1 MKPKIIALAFL
12 LAAEGAVMAAGAA
25 EKSEPPVPFT
35 EDYLHAA
42 ENIAGGETIWKDQCQ
57 HCHGAKAYPGKAP
70 KLRPARYKPEF
81 VYRRVADGFRKMP
94 AWKDVYTEEEM
105 MQIVSYIL
113 SDQFSP

>member
-1 MKPKIIALAFL
+1 MNTKIIALAVL
-12 LAAEGAVMAAGAA
+12 LAAGGAA
-25 EKSEPPVPFT
+25 AQEKSEPPFPFT

-42 ENIAGGETIWKDQCQ
+42 ENIAGGETIWADQCR

-70 KLRPARYKPEF
+70 KLRPARYKPDF

-113 SDQFSP
+113 SPQFTP